1 MTFPYSVHCSNST
14 LAIIG
19 GPNSPSKSKLFLYDL
34 KTHQSSEAIISGA
47 AQVNNPHD
55 VAISEDGQQVVVAN
69 LKPNAVWVFENP
81 DRRSFGKAIGNV
93 QFWLISWQFCTL
105 DGVLIITY
113 KSQKNHEKIR
123 EILFTFKLHSAVVLS
138 IWRDFL
144 LKIPNSNFGFIEI
157 ISETVFTFKLH
168 SADFLSFWRDF
179 LQKFPNS
186 NFGFIEKIPWN
197 FVYI

>member
-1 MTFPYSVHCSNST
+1 MTFPYSVHSSNST

-34 KTHQSSEAIISGA
+34 KTHQSSEAIINGA

-69 LKPNAVWVFENP
+69 LKPNTVWVFENP

-93 QFWLISWQFCTL
+93 SWQFCTL

-113 KSQKNHEKIR
+113 KSQKNREKNR
-123 EILFTFKLHSAVVLS
+123 EPLFTFKLHSADL
-138 IWRDFL
+138 
-144 LKIPNSNFGFIEI
+144 
-157 ISETVFTFKLH
+157 
-168 SADFLSFWRDF
+168 LSFWRDF
-179 LQKFPNS
+179 LQKISNS

>member
-1 MTFPYSVHCSNST
+1 MTFPYSVHSSNST

-34 KTHQSSEAIISGA
+34 KTHQSSEAIINGA

-93 QFWLISWQFCTL
+93 QFWLISW
-105 DGVLIITY
+105 
-113 KSQKNHEKIR
+113 
-123 EILFTFKLHSAVVLS
+123 
-138 IWRDFL
+138 
-144 LKIPNSNFGFIEI
+144 
-157 ISETVFTFKLH
+157 
-168 SADFLSFWRDF
+168 
-179 LQKFPNS
+179 
-186 NFGFIEKIPWN
+186 
-197 FVYI
+197 